1 MTYLEFLLQ
10 WYNWP
15 YLAALVLAALARA
28 LPTFFRKPGTALGAT
43 LSLRQVAP
51 HTILA
56 IFLLSLGVAG
66 LTINGALHD
75 YTPDRLSVGFLPA
88 LLLSV
93 MLAATATHV
102 VGRVLQ
108 RHFPEIRAVGFGAR
122 NLAGREGRVVSRRVA
137 PEYRAGRAQVMMGD
151 GTLHMV
157 LCKTREVVIPYGARV
172 VLEEYD
178 SEDGRYYVRRAGSG
192 GGSGASSTEADEP
205 AGRSG
210 GIDGRG

>member
-15 YLAALVLAALARA
+15 YLAALALAAIARV
-28 LPTFFRKPGTALGAT
+28 LPSVFRRPGETLVAA
-43 LSLRQVAP
+43 LSLRRVAP
-51 HTILA
+51 HTLLA
-56 IFLLSLGVAG
+56 IFSLALGIVG

-75 YTPDRLSVGFLPA
+75 YSPDLLSVGFVPA

-93 MLAATATHV
+93 MLAATAAHV

-122 NLAGREGRVVSRRVA
+122 DLAGQEGRVVSRRVG

-157 LCKTREVVIPYGARV
+157 LCKTRTAVIPYGAKI
-172 VLEEYD
+172 VLQEYD

-192 GGSGASSTEADEP
+192 GDAAAGSAVRDEP

-210 GIDGRG
+210 RSDG